1 MELWKCGNTKLALSF
16 PIRIKGRT
24 RRERITIPG
33 AGGYL
38 SLLPPGGELLDRI
51 RGGGDKAR
59 QDVRDH
65 HSGLR
70 HILGAPLCG
79 HPDQHQPGLAGGQE
93 FSITRGEERPSQFY
107 ILNTTKEFNFRIIG
121 FFQKKIFERNI
132 CNLELKRTHK
142 RTWMRSRI
150 LFLI

>member
-16 PIRIKGRT
+16 PIRIKGKT

-93 FSITRGEERPSQFY
+93 FSVARGEERPSQSYSSKHYKGIQFSY
-107 ILNTTKEFNFRIIG
+107 YRFLSKE
-121 FFQKKIFERNI
+121 NI
-132 CNLELKRTHK
+132 REEY
-142 RTWMRSRI
+142 M
-150 LFLI
+150 

>member
-24 RRERITIPG
+24 RRERITILG

-93 FSITRGEERPSQFY
+93 LSVTRGEERPSQSY
-107 ILNTTKEFNFRIIG
+107 ISEHYKGIKFSYYRFLSKE
-121 FFQKKIFERNI
+121 NI
-132 CNLELKRTHK
+132 REEY
-142 RTWMRSRI
+142 M
-150 LFLI
+150 

>member
-24 RRERITIPG
+24 RRERITILG

-93 FSITRGEERPSQFY
+93 FSVTRGEERPSQSY
-107 ILNTTKEFNFRIIG
+107 ISEHYKGIKFSYYRFLSKE
-121 FFQKKIFERNI
+121 NI
-132 CNLELKRTHK
+132 REEY
-142 RTWMRSRI
+142 M
-150 LFLI
+150 

>member
-79 HPDQHQPGLAGGQE
+79 HPHQHQPGLAGGQE
-93 FSITRGEERPSQFY
+93 FSVTRGEERPSQSY
-107 ILNTTKEFNFRIIG
+107 SSK
-121 FFQKKIFERNI
+121 
-132 CNLELKRTHK
+132 H
-142 RTWMRSRI
+142 
-150 LFLI
+150 